1 MPVHESSVDFRRLIQ
16 DLADMYPNDVSEV
29 VVTEL
34 VANALD
40 AKATLIKID
49 YDPGEKVLVVEDN
62 GKGMTEKQF
71 SEYHDFAAGLKKRG
85 TGIGFAGLGAKISFN
100 IAKAVITE
108 TKSSTF
114 HAGSNW
120 YLKSNKR
127 LVWEDMAPRLLEG
140 KGTRVEVHF
149 SKDAQIVY
157 HSITGILSILQAQ
170 YLPLLDRS
178 FLEFYAAQG
187 HYSKDLRFVVNGK
200 VIEPVDAVEHFGLEY
215 TKTFSLMKSRQ
226 VFGCGILGLSE
237 REYPISMDTNGVL
250 LCTYGKVIR
259 ADTFSQHPGRI
270 MARILGIVEVPEF
283 VHFLTSNKT
292 DFTKKGQY
300 KKFESLM
307 SPIRQKFVQWL
318 KDDIGIETEAV
329 GEKSEARD
337 LEKELKKIIDDVPE
351 LSEFFGFW
359 SKKKSLSPDSKGEVK
374 AEILEGIEATFPD
387 GKGIKGT
394 EAFLSDPGDQP
405 GETQVENEQG
415 DRKASP
421 ISRSSRGGP
430 KISFQEDPARNDLAW
445 VEGTNIII
453 NHGHPVYGKVKSN
466 NKAKNIF
473 YLFAIGCAIQRFKN
487 AEEPEELDLKL
498 VDRMMAAWGAR

>member
-1 MPVHESSVDFRRLIQ
+1 MSLHESSVDFKRLIQ

-34 VANALD
+34 VANSLD
-40 AKATLIKID
+40 AKATCIKID
-49 YDPGEKVLVVEDN
+49 YDSGNKVLVVEDN

-100 IAKAVITE
+100 IATAVITE
-108 TKSSTF
+108 TKSSSF

-120 YLKSNKR
+120 YLKSSKR
-127 LVWEDMAPRLLEG
+127 LVWEEMESGLLEG

-149 SKDAQIVY
+149 SKDSEIVY
-157 HSITGILSILQAQ
+157 QSDTGILSILEAQ

-178 FLEFYAAQG
+178 FLDFYDAQG
-187 HYSKDLRFVVNGK
+187 HYSKDLRFVINGRQ
-200 VIEPVDAVEHFGLEY
+200 IEPFDAVEHFGLEY
-215 TKTFSLMKSRQ
+215 TKSFSLEKSRKA
-226 VFGCGILGLSE
+226 FGCGIFGLSDK
-237 REYPISMDTNGVL
+237 EYPIGLDANGVL
-250 LCTYGKVIR
+250 LCTYGKVIK
-259 ADTFSQHPGRI
+259 ANTFSQHPGRI

-300 KKFESLM
+300 KKLESLM

-318 KDDIGIETEAV
+318 RDDIGIETTEV
-329 GEKSEARD
+329 GEKNEAKV

-351 LSEFFGFW
+351 LSDFFGFW
-359 SKKKSLSPDSKGEVK
+359 SKKQSLSPDSKGEVK
-374 AEILEGIEATFPD
+374 AEILEGIEATFPV
-387 GKGIKGT
+387 GKGAKGT
-394 EAFLSDPGDQP
+394 EPFLSEPGDQP
-405 GETQVENEQG
+405 GETQAESEQG

-430 KISFQEDPARNDLAW
+430 KISFQEDPLRSDLAW

-473 YLFAIGCAIQRFKN
+473 YLFAIGCAVQRFKN
-487 AEEPEELDLKL
+487 SEEMDEPDLQL
-498 VDRMMAAWGAR
+498 VDRMMAAWGAK